1 MNEIMTIV
9 LLNLE
14 KVGVGVALFLGAY
27 LSNILLGIWSNVKIE
42 GYDFDWKL
50 IGQSL
55 VKFAVLGLG
64 IGLLSI
70 VVSILPVYMTYVGVV
85 IEDETMAVLDS
96 IVIITA
102 FVVAC
107 AKYVKDA
114 YGKLKEILGA

>member
-1 MNEIMTIV
+1 MHALISTVIA
-9 LLNLE
+9 NLE
-14 KVGVGVALFLGAY
+14 NVGTGALPFLGAY
-27 LSNILLGIWSNVKIE
+27 MSNICLGAWRSVKIE

-50 IGQSL
+50 VGQSL

-96 IVIITA
+96 VVIITA

-107 AKYVKDA
+107 AKYIKDA

>member
-1 MNEIMTIV
+1 MNALISIV
-9 LLNLE
+9 IANLE
-14 KVGVGVALFLGAY
+14 KVGIGDLLFLGAY
-27 LSNILLGIWSNVKIE
+27 VSNICLGAWRSVKIE

-70 VVSILPVYMTYVGVV
+70 VVSILPVYMTYVGIV

-102 FVVAC
+102 FVMAC

>member
-1 MNEIMTIV
+1 MAEIFQIV
-9 LLNLE
+9 IENLE
-14 KVGVGVALFLGAY
+14 KVGIGALLFLGAY
-27 LSNILLGIWSNVKIE
+27 MSNVCLGAWRSVKIE

-55 VKFAVLGLG
+55 VKFIVLGLG

-70 VVSILPVYMTYVGVV
+70 VVSILPVYMTYVGIV

-107 AKYVKDA
+107 TKYVKDA
-114 YGKLKEILGA
+114 YSKLKEILGA

>member
-1 MNEIMTIV
+1 MTEIFQIV
-9 LLNLE
+9 IENLE
-14 KVGVGVALFLGAY
+14 KVGIGALLFLGAY
-27 LSNILLGIWSNVKIE
+27 MSNVCLGAWRSVKIE

-55 VKFAVLGLG
+55 VKFIVLGLG

-107 AKYVKDA
+107 GKYVKDA
-114 YGKLKEILGA
+114 YSKLKEILGA

>member
-1 MNEIMTIV
+1 MNALMSIV
-9 LLNLE
+9 IANLE
-14 KVGVGVALFLGAY
+14 KVGIGALLFLGAY
-27 LSNILLGIWSNVKIE
+27 MSNICLGAWRSVKIE

-70 VVSILPVYMTYVGVV
+70 IVSILPVYMMYVGIV

-107 AKYVKDA
+107 AKYIKDA

>member
-1 MNEIMTIV
+1 MSNLVMIV
-9 LLNLE
+9 VDNLE
-14 KVGVGVALFLGAY
+14 KVGIGALLFLGAY
-27 LSNILLGIWSNVKIE
+27 MSNICLGAWRSVKIE

-50 IGQSL
+50 IGQSF
-55 VKFAVLGLG
+55 VKFIVLGLG

-114 YGKLKEILGA
+114 YVKLKEILGA

>member
-1 MNEIMTIV
+1 MDIMTIV
-9 LLNLE
+9 VANLE
-14 KVGVGVALFLGAY
+14 KVGIGVLLFLGAY
-27 LSNILLGIWSNVKIE
+27 LSNICLGAWRSVKIE

-55 VKFAVLGLG
+55 VKFVVLGLG

-70 VVSILPVYMTYVGVV
+70 VVSILPMYMTYVGIVV
-85 IEDETMAVLDS
+85 EDETMNVLDS

-102 FVVAC
+102 FVMAC
-107 AKYVKDA
+107 GRYVKDA

>member
-55 VKFAVLGLG
+55 VKFIVLGLG

-70 VVSILPVYMTYVGVV
+70 VVSILPVYMTYVGIV

-107 AKYVKDA
+107 AKYIKDA
-114 YGKLKEILGA
+114 YGKLKEILG

>member
-1 MNEIMTIV
+1 MNALISIV
-9 LLNLE
+9 IANLE
-14 KVGVGVALFLGAY
+14 KVGIGALLFLGAY
-27 LSNILLGIWSNVKIE
+27 MSNVCLGAWRSVKIE

-55 VKFAVLGLG
+55 VKFVVLGLG

-70 VVSILPVYMTYVGVV
+70 VVSILPVYMTYVGIV
-85 IEDETMAVLDS
+85 IEDETMAVLDR

-114 YGKLKEILGA
+114 YVKLKEILGA

>member
-1 MNEIMTIV
+1 MDIMTIV
-9 LLNLE
+9 VANLE
-14 KVGVGVALFLGAY
+14 KVGIGVLLFLGAY
-27 LSNILLGIWSNVKIE
+27 LSNICLGVWRNVKIE

-50 IGQSL
+50 ITQSA
-55 VKFAVLGLG
+55 VKFVVLGVG
-64 IGLLSI
+64 IGLMSI
-70 VVSILPVYMTYVGVV
+70 VVSVLPVYMTYVGIV

-107 AKYVKDA
+107 GRYVKDA

>member
-1 MNEIMTIV
+1 MTEIFQIV
-9 LLNLE
+9 IENLE
-14 KVGVGVALFLGAY
+14 KVGIGALLFLGAY
-27 LSNILLGIWSNVKIE
+27 MSNICLGAWRSVKIE

-55 VKFAVLGLG
+55 AKFAVLGLG

-70 VVSILPVYMTYVGVV
+70 VVSILPVYMTYVGIV
-85 IEDETMAVLDS
+85 IEDETIAVLDS

-114 YGKLKEILGA
+114 YSKLKEILG

>member
-1 MNEIMTIV
+1 MMSEIFQIV
-9 LLNLE
+9 IENLE
-14 KVGVGVALFLGAY
+14 KVGIGALLFLGAY
-27 LSNILLGIWSNVKIE
+27 MSNVCLGAWRSVKIE

-55 VKFAVLGLG
+55 VKFIVLGLG

-70 VVSILPVYMTYVGVV
+70 VVSILPVYMTYVGIV

-107 AKYVKDA
+107 AK
-114 YGKLKEILGA
+114 

>member
-1 MNEIMTIV
+1 MTEIFQIV
-9 LLNLE
+9 IENLE
-14 KVGVGVALFLGAY
+14 KVGIGALLFLGAY
-27 LSNILLGIWSNVKIE
+27 MSNVCLGAWRSVKIE

-70 VVSILPVYMTYVGVV
+70 VVSILPVYMTYVGIV

-96 IVIITA
+96 VVIITA
-102 FVVAC
+102 VVVAC